1 MKLARPTVAEERWL
15 TAASRHPA
23 LRAQIEAL
31 GHGGGWKTTTP
42 LGRLLGVILTLLGM
56 SLLGGALSA
65 FRSPWLVAG
74 VLLMIAAEIM
84 IARRRVYRS
93 GIEEMLYLGGA
104 VAAVGQ
110 ILDWSNG
117 SSDAGAVA
125 LMSMAVLLVGWRLL
139 NPVLTTL
146 AAAGCSLA
154 IGLVGS
160 RLLGGD
166 MRMLQ
171 SAAWCGVLAVLALVA
186 GARHWRRPSH
196 DFMLDGL
203 VMVMPWLGGMWL
215 MADAWR
221 DDVRSWSALIVCS
234 AAFALLLATGLHR
247 RQHAPLVGAL
257 GSLAC
262 AGFAAHQLLDWPR
275 YWQLIAAGILL
286 LAVAWWSDR
295 RLRHREDG
303 LSSRAIDE
311 VPGLELAQQAGAAIL
326 APSPAS
332 GASAG
337 AAASGQG
344 GGFGGGGASGRF

>member
-1 MKLARPTVAEERWL
+1 MNVARPTVAEERWL

-31 GHGGGWKTTTP
+31 GQGGGWKTTTP
-42 LGRLLGVILTLLGM
+42 LGRVLGVLLTLLGM

-65 FRSPWLVAG
+65 FRSPWLVTG

-93 GIEEMLYLGGA
+93 GIEEVLYLGGA
-104 VAAVGQ
+104 VAAVMQ

-117 SSDAGAVA
+117 DSEAGAVA
-125 LMSMAVLLVGWRLL
+125 LLSAAVLLVGWRLL

-154 IGLVGS
+154 ISLVGTH
-160 RLLGGD
+160 LLGGNL
-166 MRMLQ
+166 RTLE
-171 SAAWCGVLAVLALVA
+171 SAAFCGVLAIVALLA
-186 GARHWRRPSH
+186 GARRWQRPSH

-215 MADAWR
+215 MGDAWR
-221 DDVRSWSALIVCS
+221 DDARSGFALVIS
-234 AAFALLLATGLHR
+234 TAFFSLLLATGLRR
-247 RQHAPLVGAL
+247 RQHAPLIGAL

-262 AGFAAHQLLDWPR
+262 AGYAAHELVEWPT
-275 YWQLIAAGILL
+275 YWQLIAAGAALL
-286 LAVAWWSDR
+286 LTAWLSDR
-295 RLRHREDG
+295 RLRSREDG
-303 LSSRAIDE
+303 LSSRAVDDL
-311 VPGLELAQQAGAAIL
+311 PGIELVQQAGAAVL
-326 APSPAS
+326 APQP
-332 GASAG
+332 GAP
-337 AAASGQG
+337 AAASVGGQG